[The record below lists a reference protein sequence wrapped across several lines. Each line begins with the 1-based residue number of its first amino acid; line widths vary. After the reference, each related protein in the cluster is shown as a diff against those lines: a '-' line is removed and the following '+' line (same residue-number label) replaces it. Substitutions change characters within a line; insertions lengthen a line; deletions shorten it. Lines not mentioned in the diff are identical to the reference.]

1 MFTLNIRGKLF
12 CIEKP
17 MVVGILNAT
26 PDSFYQGDL
35 ARGIEGMLG
44 KAHQMIEEGAG
55 ILDIGGQSTRPGSL
69 RISADEE
76 LKRIIPLITA
86 LHKRFPEIPLSVD
99 TYQSRVAKETYEA
112 GAGII
117 NDISAGMLDADML
130 ETVGKLKIP
139 YIAMHMKGSPE
150 NMQEH
155 AVYDDLVLEIFD
167 HLKER
172 IFSCR
177 KAGIKDVIIDP
188 GFGFAKTID
197 KNFQLLKSLRNF
209 SMLEKPML
217 VGLSRKATIYKTL
230 NISPGEAL
238 NGTTALHM
246 VALQNGANLLRVHDV
261 KPAIEVIQLYQAM
274 LSA

>member
-1 MFTLNIRGKLF
+1 MFTLNIRGKLL

-17 MVVGILNAT
+17 LVMGILNAT

-35 ARGIEGMLG
+35 ARGIEGMLE

-55 ILDIGGQSTRPGSL
+55 MLDIGGQSTRPGSI

-86 LHKRFPEIPLSVD
+86 LHNRFPEIPLSVD

-139 YIAMHMKGSPE
+139 YVAMHMKGSPE

-197 KNFQLLKSLRNF
+197 QNFQLLKSLRNF

-261 KPAIEVIQLYQAM
+261 KPAIEVIQLHQAM